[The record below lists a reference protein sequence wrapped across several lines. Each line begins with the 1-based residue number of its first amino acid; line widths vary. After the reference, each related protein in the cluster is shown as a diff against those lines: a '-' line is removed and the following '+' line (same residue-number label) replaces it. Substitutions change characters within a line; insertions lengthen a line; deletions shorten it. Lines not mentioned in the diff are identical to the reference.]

1 MPYLHSNIFFQWPH
15 CTFIWISSDR
25 KTNYPK
31 EKFFAQ
37 QVQFKEVVGSVIVQH
52 HSIISR
58 NQQSILDW
66 RAAECC
72 VRHTSST
79 GHFGCALF
87 MSARGKK
94 EGVTEDK
101 EEVKE
106 NKPRLQSARSH
117 DQMG

>member
-1 MPYLHSNIFFQWPH
+1 MCNITASLAKISKAYLIEELQ
-15 CTFIWISSDR
+15 
-25 KTNYPK
+25 
-31 EKFFAQ
+31 
-37 QVQFKEVVGSVIVQH
+37 
-52 HSIISR
+52 
-58 NQQSILDW
+58 
-66 RAAECC
+66 CC

-117 DQMG
+117 DQMSHARIVHVPVL